1 MTLMCV
7 VVSCHDLLA
16 HAFGLI
22 VNHHLV
28 FLWSHEGGV
37 VHLRGKL
44 SVGCSCFRLKFFV
57 CVADNDIVLS
67 QTGIR
72 DPVWI
77 APELKAGRSG
87 IPGPCWLSGSSVCGG
102 LQTE

>member
-1 MTLMCV
+1 MCV
-7 VVSCHDLLA
+7 LVSCHDLLT
-16 HAFGLI
+16 HAAGLI

-28 FLWSHEGGV
+28 LLWSHEGGV

-44 SVGCSCFRLKFFV
+44 PVGCSCCRLKFFV
-57 CVADNDIVLS
+57 CVRGNDVVLS
-67 QTGIR
+67 QTDIR

-87 IPGPCWLSGSSVCGG
+87 IPGSCWLFGSSVCGG